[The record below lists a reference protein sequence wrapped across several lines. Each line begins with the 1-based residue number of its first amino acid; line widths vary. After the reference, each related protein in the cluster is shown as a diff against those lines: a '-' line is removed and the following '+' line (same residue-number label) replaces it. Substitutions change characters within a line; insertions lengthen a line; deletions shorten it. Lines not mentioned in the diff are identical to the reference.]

1 MKPYVVLRPQG
12 ERSGGRARSGLR
24 GPPQL
29 ATHGP
34 EEPLRLLP
42 APRGLLL
49 AGTAGRALHP
59 AAARE
64 QEEAAAPDADRRG
77 AVQTPPA
84 GQEEEGQCAAA
95 GHAQPRDIGIG
106 GAPERVE
113 GSDCGGIIHLSRS
126 RSGGGR
132 GGRQSNIET
141 KWWSNT
147 RRFPTLHPPVIPN
160 AGGWLESPFFIARN
174 DTSMRTRREA
184 YHLTGRRTASHHV
197 SHQHALLHTVL
208 HRARHGCR

>member
-1 MKPYVVLRPQG
+1 MKPYVVLRLQG
-12 ERSGGRARSGLR
+12 ERSGRRARSGLR

-49 AGTAGRALHP
+49 VGTAGRALHP

-64 QEEAAAPDADRRG
+64 QEEAAAPDAGRRG

-95 GHAQPRDIGIG
+95 GHAQPRDIG
-106 GAPERVE
+106 VE
-113 GSDCGGIIHLSRS
+113 GLLKECSVQTVVGS
-126 RSGGGR
+126 
-132 GGRQSNIET
+132 
-141 KWWSNT
+141 
-147 RRFPTLHPPVIPN
+147 
-160 AGGWLESPFFIARN
+160 FIC
-174 DTSMRTRREA
+174 
-184 YHLTGRRTASHHV
+184 
-197 SHQHALLHTVL
+197 HAQEEEVEEEED
-208 HRARHGCR
+208 RAI